1 MSNVSI
7 GSSKLVN
14 KFYIN
19 PTKKNFS
26 TKYDILLRELS
37 DVIQTEPSTQ
47 ISNNSKTLTSTSQNQ
62 PRQNHVLKPLNIE
75 IDNNLINQHLF
86 KTKFSILTGNTF
98 DELNLTQPST
108 KVIANTSRNN
118 TNNLMNS
125 TNHSKSSSI
134 TTSVDI
140 SQIHNNARS
149 AKALRDFRR
158 FVKRKTEVS
167 YTSKLLKNP
176 KKKDFEVTRPNKEQ
190 NIEGN
195 LMNPKINNGIIDKIK
210 ITFPEYMKEVNN
222 GKSFIARSDLSE
234 NRQRISHL
242 RNHISKI

>member
-1 MSNVSI
+1 MSDASI
-7 GSSKLVN
+7 GSTKLVN

-19 PTKKNFS
+19 PTKRNFS

-37 DVIQTEPSTQ
+37 DVIQTEPSSQ
-47 ISNNSKTLTSTSQNQ
+47 ISNNRKTLSPISQNQ
-62 PRQNHVLKPLNIE
+62 EKHVLKPLNIE